1 MKAATNGSIRSRWDM
16 LTTGTLLQQA
26 GLAAPH
32 NGVANLVFFQVRGD
46 CLAPGIQDR
55 DVLFAT
61 WRPMPIC
68 QAMATWHAR
77 LDGNELAVFLVHD
90 AETGSAS
97 VLLKRWCGMLVADNG
112 SREATVRLAGEGAV
126 HSFPASQVHLV
137 ANHVRLAQ
145 RGGLY
150 NPDLLAGVIRAGLD
164 LWFPDDVKRILAST
178 HETMAASMR
187 AAPPLNPETAE
198 AYQQGFID
206 ALRAVAVAFGV
217 AAPAQPPYP
226 TAISRTIDA
235 EPGGG
240 NSRAHSLRSP
250 GWDR

>member
-1 MKAATNGSIRSRWDM
+1 M

-26 GLAAPH
+26 GLAVPH

-46 CLAPGIQDR
+46 CLAPGIQDG

-68 QAMATWHAR
+68 QAR
-77 LDGNELAVFLVHD
+77 LGRDEPAVFLVHRQGSGMATLEAQRRGTPQD
-90 AETGSAS
+90 AGTGSVS
-97 VLLKRWCGMLVADNG
+97 VLLKRWGGMLVGDNG
-112 SREATVRLAGEGAV
+112 SREATVRLAGEGEV
-126 HSFPASQVHLV
+126 HSFPASQVHLL
-137 ANHVRLAQ
+137 ADHVRLAY
-145 RGGLY
+145 RGDGYSPNLVTGTVY
-150 NPDLLAGVIRAGLD
+150 AGLD
-164 LWFPDDVKRILAST
+164 LWFREDVARILAST

-187 AAPPLNPETAE
+187 AAPPLNPETAK

-217 AAPAQPPYP
+217 AAPAQPLRS
-226 TAISRTIDA
+226 TTVSRTIDA

>member
-1 MKAATNGSIRSRWDM
+1 MKAATNGSTRSRWDM

-26 GLAAPH
+26 GLAVPH

-46 CLAPGIQDR
+46 CLAPGIQDG

-61 WRPMPIC
+61 WRPMPVC
-68 QAMATWHAR
+68 QAR
-77 LDGNELAVFLVHD
+77 LGRDELAVFLVRD
-90 AETGSAS
+90 AGTGNVS
-97 VLLKRWCGMLVADNG
+97 VLLKRWRGMLVGDNVDAEHRG
-112 SREATVRLAGEGAV
+112 REATVRLAGEGAV

-150 NPDLLAGVIRAGLD
+150 NPDLLAGVIHAGLD

-187 AAPPLNPETAE
+187 AAPPLNPETAA
-198 AYQQGFID
+198 AYQQGFQD
-206 ALRAVAVAFGV
+206 ALRAVGVAFGV
-217 AAPAQPPYP
+217 ALPSQLPAPAA
-226 TAISRTIDA
+226 TLRTIDA

-240 NSRAHSLRSP
+240 NSRARSLRSP
-250 GWDR
+250 GWER

>member
-1 MKAATNGSIRSRWDM
+1 MKSMSMQGIASIAATN
-16 LTTGTLLQQA
+16 TLWQQA
-26 GLAAPH
+26 GLAAPR

-46 CLAPGIQDR
+46 CLAPGIQDG

-68 QAMATWHAR
+68 QAR
-77 LDGNELAVFLVHD
+77 LGRDELAVFLVRD
-90 AETGSAS
+90 AGTGNVS
-97 VLLKRWCGMLVADNG
+97 VLLKRWGGMLVGGNG

-126 HSFPASQVHLV
+126 HCFPASQVHLV
-137 ANHVRLAQ
+137 ANHVRLAR

-164 LWFPDDVKRILAST
+164 LWFADDVKRILAST

-217 AAPAQPPYP
+217 AAPAQPLRS
-226 TAISRTIDA
+226 TTVSRTIDA

-240 NSRAHSLRSP
+240 NSRAHSLRSS
-250 GWDR
+250 GWNR